1 MLPYAVCWLIAMVIF
16 LVIEGL
22 TATALVSLWF
32 AVGALAALVSSFL
45 VPSFTVQVV
54 VFLIVSC
61 LAFALLRPLVKKRF
75 TPRTEATNAQ
85 RFIGAEAVVTQTIDN
100 LAATGQVS
108 LKGQTWTARSR
119 DNVPL
124 EPGTR
129 VTVLAIEGVKVI
141 VQPIE

>member
-1 MLPYAVCWLIAMVIF
+1 MLPYAVCWLIAIVIF

-32 AVGALAALVSSFL
+32 AVGALAALVSSFF
-45 VPSFTVQVV
+45 VPSLTVQVV
-54 VFLIVSC
+54 IFLIVSC
-61 LAFALLRPLVKKRF
+61 LAFALLRPLVKKHF

>member
-1 MLPYAVCWLIAMVIF
+1 MLPYAVCWLIAIIIF

-32 AVGALAALVSSFL
+32 AVGALAALVSSFF

-54 VFLIVSC
+54 IFLIVSC
-61 LAFALLRPLVKKRF
+61 LAFALLRPLVKKHF

-108 LKGQTWTARSR
+108 LKGQTWTARGR

>member
-1 MLPYAVCWLIAMVIF
+1 MLPYAVCWLIAIVIF

-32 AVGALAALVSSFL
+32 AVGALAALVSSFF

-54 VFLIVSC
+54 IFLIVSC
-61 LAFALLRPLVKKRF
+61 LAFALLRPLVKKHF

-129 VTVLAIEGVKVI
+129 VTVLSIEGVKVI